1 MNSYDDSII
10 KFNENSVK
18 HIHVGIELKV
28 YIHINK
34 DVIAPDM

>member
-1 MNSYDDSII
+1 MKIVSLI
-10 KFNENSVK
+10 SVK